1 MIQTRILNRLVLA
14 LSLAL
19 LGGAA
24 AGAVPAL
31 ATFPG
36 DPGPL
41 VYPRTS
47 FTESASD
54 GGGLFAHGPRSSQ
67 KAQQLT
73 TDPDDNSP
81 SFSADGRLIAFSSNR
96 ESPPG
101 AGAHSYV
108 INADGSGLR
117 QLTTGSAFDS
127 DPSFSPDGELVVFDR
142 RTGGGGTS
150 RIYAVGVDGSGL
162 KALTD
167 ASSSAWDPVFTP
179 NGRRIVY
186 VGNGDSDARTD
197 RSDIWAMGPTGADQ
211 RVLIDGV
218 RNESEPDVSPSGR
231 AIVFASNRFHESNIY
246 VARVNGSHVRAV
258 THNKGDC
265 FRGTCYVSPTWA
277 PDGKHI
283 AALGLG
289 RYKSD
294 LEVMRPDGSR
304 MKEFDSGG
312 TEEEGYGS
320 HVGAPAWGVVPH

>member
-1 MIQTRILNRLVLA
+1 MIQSRFPYRLVLA

-19 LGGAA
+19 LGALAGAA
-24 AGAVPAL
+24 APAQ

-36 DPGPL
+36 SPGPL
-41 VYPRTS
+41 VYPRSS
-47 FTESASD
+47 FSESSFD
-54 GGGLFAHGPRSSQ
+54 NGGLFAHGPRLSQ
-67 KAQQLT
+67 KPQQLT
-73 TDPDDNSP
+73 TDPDDNAP
-81 SFSADGRLIAFSSNR
+81 SFSADGHLIAFASNR
-96 ESPPG
+96 D
-101 AGAHSYV
+101 AGTSSGTHIYV
-108 INADGSGLR
+108 MNADGSGVR
-117 QLTTGSAFDS
+117 QLTSGSAFDS
-127 DPSFSPDGELVVFDR
+127 DPSFSPDGERVVFDR
-142 RTGGGGTS
+142 RTGGSGSS

-162 KALTD
+162 HQLTD
-167 ASSSAWDPVFTP
+167 GSSGAWDPVFTP

-186 VGNGDSDARTD
+186 VGDGDSDARTD

-218 RNESEPDVSPSGR
+218 RDESEPDVSPNGR

-246 VARVNGSHVRAV
+246 VARANGKHVRPV

-265 FRGTCYVSPTWA
+265 FRGTCFVSPVWS

-294 LEVMRPDGSR
+294 LEVMRPDGSQ

-320 HVGAPAWGVVPH
+320 HVGAPAWGTVPR

>member
-1 MIQTRILNRLVLA
+1 MFQNRILNRLVLA
-14 LSLAL
+14 ASLSLIGISA
-19 LGGAA
+19 GAA
-24 AGAVPAL
+24 PAQ

-36 DPGPL
+36 VPGPL

-47 FTESASD
+47 FSESASD
-54 GGGLFAHGPRSSQ
+54 GGGLFTHGPRLSQ
-67 KAQQLT
+67 KSQQLT
-73 TDPDDNSP
+73 TDPDDQAP
-81 SFSADGRLIAFSSNR
+81 SFSADGRLIAFASDHDSTSS
-96 ESPPG
+96 
-101 AGAHSYV
+101 AGTHIYV
-108 INADGSGLR
+108 MDADGSGLR
-117 QLTTGSAFDS
+117 QLTSGSAFDS
-127 DPSFSPDGELVVFDR
+127 DPAFSPDGERLVFDR
-142 RTGGGGTS
+142 RTGGSGTS

-162 KALTD
+162 HALTD
-167 ASSSAWDPVFTP
+167 GSSGAWDPVFTP

-218 RNESEPDVSPSGR
+218 RDESEPDVSPNGR

-246 VARVNGSHVRAV
+246 VARANGKHVRAV

-265 FRGTCYVSPTWA
+265 FRGTCYVSPAWA

-294 LEVMRPDGSR
+294 LEVMRPDGSQR
-304 MKEFDSGG
+304 REFDSGG

-320 HVGAPAWGVVPH
+320 HVGAPAWGVVPR